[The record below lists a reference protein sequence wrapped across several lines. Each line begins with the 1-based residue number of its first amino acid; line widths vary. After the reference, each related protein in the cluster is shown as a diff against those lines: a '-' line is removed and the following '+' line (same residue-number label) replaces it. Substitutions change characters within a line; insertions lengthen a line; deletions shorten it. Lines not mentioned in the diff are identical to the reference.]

1 MRSIDNHFQTFTMLA
16 IVSLMVMAS
25 SGCSTSEKKDY
36 QNFQTLL
43 DKGLSESIPGILA
56 SVYAPDQKVEWSG
69 ASGYNDVNART
80 ELKPHNVFRIASV
93 TKTFVAASIL
103 RLWEDGLLGLD
114 DPISMHISELHANI
128 LKTDGYDAHK
138 ITIRQLLMHSAG
150 LAEHT
155 QSPKYEIDFLK
166 KRHVW
171 SRTEQVRDLVEYT
184 EPVGKPGGQFSYSD
198 TGYILLGEIV
208 EKITNK
214 SMGDAIRDLLQFD
227 KLGMSNTYMEEFE
240 GDFSGNRIHQYFDG
254 VDTYNFHPSLDYFG
268 GGGLLSTTSDL
279 CRFFYSLFNH
289 SVFRN
294 QATLQTMLSSV
305 EYKTEPTMDYRMGI
319 WQIEINGHKAFTHS
333 GFWGTYVVFVPNL
346 NASFAV
352 NYSQRSSTN
361 GSVSILPN
369 LIEEFTEKQKE
380 QLAK

>member
-1 MRSIDNHFQTFTMLA
+1 MKSVEKHFKTFTMLV
-16 IVSLMVMAS
+16 IVILMVTVT

-36 QNFQTLL
+36 QKFQTLL
-43 DKGLSESIPGILA
+43 DKELSESIPGILA
-56 SVYAPDQKVEWSG
+56 SVYAPDQKIQWSG

-80 ELKPHNVFRIASV
+80 ELKSQNVFRIASV
-93 TKTFVAASIL
+93 TKTYVAASIL

-114 DPISMHISELHANI
+114 DPISMHISESHAEI
-128 LKTDGYDAHK
+128 LNNGGYDADK
-138 ITIRQLLMHSAG
+138 ITIRHLLTHSAG

-155 QSPKYEIDFLK
+155 QSPKFELDYMK

-171 SRTEQVRDLVEYT
+171 SRTEQVHDLVEYA
-184 EPVGKPGGQFSYSD
+184 EPVGTPGKQFSYSD

-208 EKITNK
+208 ERITCK

-227 KLGMSNTYMEEFE
+227 KLGISNTYMEAFD
-240 GDFSGNRIHQYFDG
+240 GDFTGNRIHQYLDG
-254 VDTYNFHPSLDYFG
+254 VDTYNFHPSFDYYG

-289 SVFRN
+289 EVFRN
-294 QATLQTMLSSV
+294 QATLNIMLAPV
-305 EYKTEPTMDYRMGI
+305 EYEVEPEMDYRMGI
-319 WQIEINGHKAFTHS
+319 WQIEVNGMKAFTHS
-333 GFWGTYVVFVPNL
+333 GFWGTYVVFVPDL

-361 GSVSILPN
+361 GPVSVMPK
-369 LIEEFTEKQKE
+369 LIGVFAEMQRDPE
-380 QLAK
+380 AK